1 MASAQSLSL
10 ADRRVM
16 AAWAADCA
24 ERVLLLFEDEA
35 PLGAGLLASGDLGQ
49 AIRRLQTALGDPF

>member
-10 ADRRVM
+10 ADRRVV

-24 ERVLLLFEDEA
+24 ERVLSLFEDEA

-49 AIRRLQTALGDPF
+49 AIRRL